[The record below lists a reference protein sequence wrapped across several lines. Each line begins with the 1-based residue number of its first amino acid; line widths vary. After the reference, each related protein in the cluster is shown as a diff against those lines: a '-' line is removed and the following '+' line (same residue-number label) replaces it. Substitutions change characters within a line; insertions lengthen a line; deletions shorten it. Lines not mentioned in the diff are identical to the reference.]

1 MALGTETNT
10 PDADVQRLSYKDFA
24 GPKLAWLVSF
34 HQRTLMKNSDPQM
47 SPGSNESL
55 AACVGLD
62 WADEKHAVVL
72 QATDSQIKEHATL
85 EHTPE
90 ALSDWVAQLHQRF
103 AGGKIAVILEQSR
116 GSLLYAL
123 LPHAHLVL
131 YPINPQMAAKFRK
144 AFYPSGAKT
153 DPLDAELLLQILL
166 QHRDRLKAWQP
177 DEPIT
182 RQLQLLVEARRRF
195 IADRVR
201 LSNRLENALKSY
213 FPQALQLAGESLTTA
228 MACAF
233 LQKWPTLEAVQKAGA
248 QRLRKFYYGQHSRA
262 EELIQQRLL
271 LLAQAKPLTTD
282 AAVVSAQS
290 LLVKSVA
297 HELAALPAILAE
309 YDQQIATLFAAHA
322 DCGIWDSFPGAGAA
336 LAPRLAAAWGTQRDR
351 FESSDAMAAYSGI
364 APVKQASG
372 RSVWIH
378 MRWACPKFLRQ
389 TFHELART
397 SLCFCVGAQCYYQMQ
412 LQRGKGRHAAYR
424 ALAFKWQRI
433 MWRCWRDRVPYDDT
447 KYVECLKRD
456 NNELY
461 TRIIAFQSAQV
472 GA

>member
-1 MALGTETNT
+1 MKHSDTLISSRTSA
-10 PDADVQRLSYKDFA
+10 PFA
-24 GPKLAWLVSF
+24 AF
-34 HQRTLMKNSDPQM
+34 
-47 SPGSNESL
+47 
-55 AACVGLD
+55 VGLD
-62 WADEKHAVVL
+62 WADAKHAVVL
-72 QATDSQIKEHATL
+72 LAADSQIKEHATL

-144 AFYPSGAKT
+144 AFYPSGAKD
-153 DPLDAELLLQILL
+153 DPLDADLLLEILC
-166 QHRDRLKAWQP
+166 QHRDHLKAWQP
-177 DEPIT
+177 DEPVT

-195 IADRVR
+195 VADRVR
-201 LSNRLENALKSY
+201 LSNRLKHALKSY
-213 FPQALQLAGESLTTA
+213 FPQALQLVGESLTTP

-233 LQKWPTLEAVQKAGA
+233 LQKWPTLVAVQKAGA
-248 QRLRKFYYGQHSRA
+248 QRVRKFYYGQHCRSEA
-262 EELIQQRLL
+262 LIQQRLQ
-271 LLAQAKPLTTD
+271 LLAQGKPLTTD
-282 AAVVSAQS
+282 AAVVAAQS

-309 YDQQIATLFAAHA
+309 YDQQIAALFATHA
-322 DCGIWDSFPGAGAA
+322 DYPIWDSFPGAGAA
-336 LAPRLAAAWGTQRDR
+336 LAPRLAAAWGTQRER

-389 TFHELART
+389 TFHEGART
-397 SLCFCVGAQCYYQMQ
+397 SLSFCVWAQCYYQMQ
-412 LQRGKGRHAAYR
+412 LQRGKGRQAAFR

-433 MWRCWRDRVPYDDT
+433 MWRCWRDRTPYDDT
-447 KYVECLKRD
+447 QYLTSLKRD
-456 NNELY
+456 HHELY
-461 TRIIAFQSAQV
+461 TPILAFQSSPTSA
-472 GA
+472 

>member
-1 MALGTETNT
+1 MN
-10 PDADVQRLSYKDFA
+10 
-24 GPKLAWLVSF
+24 
-34 HQRTLMKNSDPQM
+34 NSDPQM
-47 SPGSNESL
+47 NPSTNEPF
-55 AACVGLD
+55 AALVGLD
-62 WADEKHAVVL
+62 WADESHAVVL
-72 QATDSQIKEHATL
+72 LAAGSQIKEHATL

-90 ALSDWVAQLHQRF
+90 ALSDWVAQLHHRF

-144 AFYPSGAKT
+144 AFYPSGAKD
-153 DPLDAELLLQILL
+153 DPLDAELLLEILC

-177 DEPIT
+177 DEPVT

-195 IADRVR
+195 VANRVR

-213 FPQALQLAGESLTTA
+213 FPQGLQLVGESLTA
-228 MACAF
+228 PMACAF
-233 LQKWPTLEAVQKAGA
+233 LQKWPTLAAVQKAGP

-262 EELIQQRLL
+262 EKLIQQRLQ
-271 LLAQAKPLTTD
+271 LLAQAQPLTTD
-282 AAVVSAQS
+282 AAVVAALS

-297 HELAALPAILAE
+297 HALAALPAILAE
-309 YDQQIATLFAAHA
+309 YDQQIAALFAAHA
-322 DCGIWDSFPGAGAA
+322 DYKIWDSFPGAGAA
-336 LAPRLAAAWGTQRDR
+336 LAPRLAAAWGTQRER
-351 FESSDAMAAYSGI
+351 FESGAAMAAYSGI

-389 TFHELART
+389 TFHEVART
-397 SLCFCVGAQCYYQMQ
+397 SLSFCVWAHCYYQRQ
-412 LQRGKGRHAAYR
+412 LQRGKGRLAAFR

-433 MWRCWRDRVPYDDT
+433 LWRCWQDRTPYDDT
-447 KYVECLKRD
+447 KYVESLKRD

-461 TRIIAFQSAQV
+461 ARIIAFQSTPH

>member
-1 MALGTETNT
+1 MNSN
-10 PDADVQRLSYKDFA
+10 PQIKLS
-24 GPKLAWLVSF
+24 
-34 HQRTLMKNSDPQM
+34 T
-47 SPGSNESL
+47 NESF
-55 AACVGLD
+55 AAFVGLD

-72 QATDSQIKEHATL
+72 VAAGSQVKEATTL

-123 LPHAHLVL
+123 LPHEHMVL
-131 YPINPQMAAKFRK
+131 YPINPQMASKFRK

-153 DPLDAELLLQILL
+153 DPLDADLLLQILL
-166 QHRDRLKAWQP
+166 QHRDRLKPWQP

-195 IADRVR
+195 VADRVR

-213 FPQALQLAGESLTTA
+213 FPQALQLVGESLTTP

-233 LQKWPTLEAVQKAGA
+233 LQKWPTLQAVQKAGT
-248 QRLRKFYYGQHSRA
+248 QRLRRFYYGQHCRA
-262 EELIQQRLL
+262 ENLIHQRLQRL
-271 LLAQAKPLTTD
+271 TQAKPLTTD
-282 AAVVSAQS
+282 TAVVAAQS
-290 LLVKSVA
+290 LLVKSIA

-309 YDQQIATLFAAHA
+309 YDQQISALFAAHA
-322 DCGIWDSFPGAGAA
+322 DYKIWDSFPGAGPA

-351 FESSDAMAAYSGI
+351 FESSDAMASYSGI

-397 SLCFCVGAQCYYQMQ
+397 SLSFCVWAQCYYQMQ
-412 LQRGKGRHAAYR
+412 LHRGKGRHAAFR

-433 MWRCWRDRVPYDDT
+433 MWRCWRDHVPYDDT
-447 KYVECLKRD
+447 KYVASLKRD

-461 TRIIAFQSAQV
+461 ARVVAAYAAAP
-472 GA
+472 GE

>member
-1 MALGTETNT
+1 MKANT
-10 PDADVQRLSYKDFA
+10 QMKLS
-24 GPKLAWLVSF
+24 
-34 HQRTLMKNSDPQM
+34 T
-47 SPGSNESL
+47 NESF
-55 AACVGLD
+55 AAFVGLD

-72 QATDSQIKEHATL
+72 LAADSQNKEHSTL

-103 AGGKIAVILEQSR
+103 AGGKIAVMLEQSR

-144 AFYPSGAKT
+144 AFYPSGTKT
-153 DPLDAELLLQILL
+153 DPLDADLLLQILL
-166 QHRDRLKAWQP
+166 QHRDRLKPWQP
-177 DEPIT
+177 DEPVT

-195 IADRVR
+195 VADRVR
-201 LSNRLENALKSY
+201 LSNRLENALKTY
-213 FPQALQLAGESLTTA
+213 FPQALQLVGESLTTP

-233 LQKWPTLEAVQKAGA
+233 LQKWPTLEAVQKAGV

-262 EELIQQRLL
+262 EELIQQRLQ

-297 HELAALPAILAE
+297 HELTALPAILAE
-309 YDQQIATLFAAHA
+309 YDRQISALFVAHT
-322 DCGIWDSFPGAGAA
+322 DHGIWDSFPGAGAA

-351 FESSDAMAAYSGI
+351 FENSDAMAAYSGI

-372 RSVWIH
+372 KSVSIH

-397 SLCFCVGAQCYYQMQ
+397 SLAFCVWAQCYYQMQ
-412 LQRGKGRHAAYR
+412 LHRGKDRHAAFR

-433 MWRCWRDRVPYDDT
+433 MWRCWQDRVPYDDT
-447 KYVECLKRD
+447 KYLSSLKRD
-456 NNELY
+456 NTELY
-461 TRIIAFQSAQV
+461 ARIITFQSASTT
-472 GA
+472 GG

>member
-1 MALGTETNT
+1 MNSNTQIPRSTN
-10 PDADVQRLSYKDFA
+10 ASFA
-24 GPKLAWLVSF
+24 AF
-34 HQRTLMKNSDPQM
+34 
-47 SPGSNESL
+47 
-55 AACVGLD
+55 VGLD

-72 QATDSQIKEHATL
+72 QAADHPIKEHATL

-90 ALSDWVAQLHQRF
+90 ALSDWVAQLQQRF
-103 AGGKIAVILEQSR
+103 PDGKIAIILEQSR

-144 AFYPSGAKT
+144 AFYPSGAKS
-153 DPLDAELLLQILL
+153 DPLDADLLLQILL
-166 QHRDRLKAWQP
+166 QHRDRLQAWQP
-177 DEPIT
+177 DEPLT

-195 IADRVR
+195 VADRGR
-201 LSNRLENALKSY
+201 LSNRLENALKTY
-213 FPQALQLAGESLTTA
+213 FPQALQLVGESLTTP

-233 LQKWPTLEAVQKAGA
+233 LQKWPTLEAVQKAGP
-248 QRLRKFYYGQHSRA
+248 QRLRQFYYGQHSRA
-262 EELIQQRLL
+262 EELIQQRLK
-271 LLAQAKPLTTD
+271 LLAQAQPLTTD
-282 AAVVSAQS
+282 TAVVAAQS

-297 HELAALPAILAE
+297 RELAALPAILAE

-322 DCGIWDSFPGAGAA
+322 DHGIWDSFPGAGPA
-336 LAPRLAAAWGTQRDR
+336 LAPRLAAAWGTQRAR
-351 FESSDAMAAYSGI
+351 FESSEAMAALSGI

-397 SLCFCVGAQCYYQMQ
+397 SLPFCVWAQCYYQLQ
-412 LQRGKGRHAAYR
+412 LHRGKGRHAAFR

-433 MWRCWRDRVPYDDT
+433 MWRCWHDQVPYDDT
-447 KYVECLKRD
+447 KYVESLKRE

-461 TRIIAFQSAQV
+461 ARVLAFQSAPT